1 MSGSGGKKSIYE
13 GKKVTII
20 GTMSKSRSQIKQEL
34 KDKGIHVVSTVTK
47 QTDILLC
54 SAEEFQQG
62 THVKY
67 QKSKKMGIQIMQEDD
82 FWSTFEITEN
92 LQVDEVDIN
101 KRSVQTQIAKERTSI
116 KKRS

>member
-1 MSGSGGKKSIYE
+1 
-13 GKKVTII
+13 
-20 GTMSKSRSQIKQEL
+20 
-34 KDKGIHVVSTVTK
+34 
-47 QTDILLC
+47 
-54 SAEEFQQG
+54 
-62 THVKY
+62 
-67 QKSKKMGIQIMQEDD
+67 MGIQIIQEDD